1 MRVHLT
7 PYSLSCHVYSTE
19 KPVPVTISIPRIVY
33 DDVEQTFET
42 PRTVMDTATRT
53 IMVPKTVMDKKTRQ
67 IQVQTVGH
75 RACVRG
81 NVASHPSS
89 LSVVSLHQK

>member
-1 MRVHLT
+1 M
-7 PYSLSCHVYSTE
+7 
-19 KPVPVTISIPRIVY
+19 TISIPRIVY

-67 IQVQTVGH
+67 IQV
-75 RACVRG
+75 RASALLSSSFR
-81 NVASHPSS
+81 VASDSPHS
-89 LSVVSLHQK
+89 LPLAFALALSNSLAVAAGPADGV

>member
-1 MRVHLT
+1 M
-7 PYSLSCHVYSTE
+7 
-19 KPVPVTISIPRIVY
+19 PVTISIPRIVY

-67 IQVQTVGH
+67 IQVQTLVIVPV
-75 RACVRG
+75 CV
-81 NVASHPSS
+81 AMWLLTCLLSPS
-89 LSVVSLHQK
+89 LSVVSLHQT